1 MNSKHQMAKMWLITY
16 SAIFGVL
23 AVVVTIFKI
32 QLPFGNPNFGSTPVT
47 IAAVFLPWPVGVI
60 TGILKGIGVSIWTG
74 KVFVEMPAGIG
85 DALMAYFT
93 NRLAKRWKKSY
104 AAVAGQISRYIFTSG
119 MVALFIS
126 LAIAM
131 GAISPTGM
139 LIPGLAPSSSFT
151 ANLFTTWAAIS
162 FPALTLSIIFNA
174 SASVL
179 IIHLA
184 GKRIEERLSKDCRML
199 KIESEK

>member
-1 MNSKHQMAKMWLITY
+1 MNTKHPMTKKRLIAY
-16 SAIFGVL
+16 SAIFGAL
-23 AVVVTIFKI
+23 AIVVTMFKI

-47 IAAVFLPWPVGVI
+47 VAAVFLPWPVGVI
-60 TGILKGIGVSIWTG
+60 TGIIKGIGVSIWTG

-126 LAIAM
+126 LLIAI
-131 GAISPTGM
+131 GVISPTEM
-139 LIPGLAPSSSFT
+139 PIPGLAPSSSFIP
-151 ANLFTTWAAIS
+151 NLFTTWAAIS
-162 FPALTLSIIFNA
+162 FPALTLSILFNA
-174 SASVL
+174 SASVAIIQL
-179 IIHLA
+179 I
-184 GKRIEERLSKDCRML
+184 GKRIEEGLADAKGKKRTK
-199 KIESEK
+199 